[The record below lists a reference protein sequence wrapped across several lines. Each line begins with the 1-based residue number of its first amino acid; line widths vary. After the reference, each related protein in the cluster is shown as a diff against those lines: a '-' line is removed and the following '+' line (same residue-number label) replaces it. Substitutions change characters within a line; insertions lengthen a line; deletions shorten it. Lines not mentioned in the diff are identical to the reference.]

1 MSAQQGTSS
10 VTGGPRGMRRKTLQ
24 TTELV
29 QTSFLPG
36 KGERVPLVITP
47 AADNVD
53 LAAADTGN
61 PERRRVL
68 GVSCEE
74 YRQQGAFAEFLAVPA
89 RVLYRLPDGLLFEH
103 AALVVTVWEAGQA
116 FDLALIPA
124 RGFELPLSA
133 IDVRIAAAVDD
144 EMYREAQQLAQW
156 GAQLADDHGM
166 SAEALAV
173 ADELTVADTLVGLAK
188 ERNAGVVVVGAHR
201 HARIAELL
209 LGTTTRGVLQH
220 APCPTLVVRGD

>member
-1 MSAQQGTSS
+1 MAGDLVLIGFDGTPAS
-10 VTGGPRGMRRKTLQ
+10 VRAVREAAALFGPR
-24 TTELV
+24 
-29 QTSFLPG
+29 P
-36 KGERVPLVITP
+36 
-47 AADNVD
+47 
-53 LAAADTGN
+53 
-61 PERRRVL
+61 
-68 GVSCEE
+68 
-74 YRQQGAFAEFLAVPA
+74 
-89 RVLYRLPDGLLFEH
+89 
-103 AALVVTVWEAGQA
+103 ALVVTVWEAGRA

-133 IDVRIAAAVDD
+133 IDVRTAAAVDD
-144 EMYREAQQLAQW
+144 ELYREAQQLAQW
-156 GAQLADDHGM
+156 GAQLANDHGM

-220 APCPTLVVRGD
+220 APCPTLVVRGE